1 MEKLTLDKLESVLWD
16 AADILRGELN
26 AAQYMDYIFGLLFL
40 KRMNDQ
46 FEVEMESKKNEFKE
60 MGLPEEEIEM
70 LIEDPSI
77 YENFYVPERARWS
90 SLKNLT
96 LNIGP
101 ELDKAFKRGIIKN
114 AAPIGVIPRLF
125 LTDGAQSAF
134 DRANSAFS
142 LNP

>member
-46 FEVEMESKKNEFKE
+46 FEVEMESKKNEFEE

-77 YENFYVPERARWS
+77 YENF
-90 SLKNLT
+90 
-96 LNIGP
+96 
-101 ELDKAFKRGIIKN
+101 
-114 AAPIGVIPRLF
+114 
-125 LTDGAQSAF
+125 
-134 DRANSAFS
+134 
-142 LNP
+142 